1 MVGIYIGATAG
12 YSGKNMVAMGIG
24 LRLQKDGYRVGYM
37 KPVGALPQEK
47 DGRLGDGD
55 AFFVQDVLG
64 LNEDPSL
71 VTSVVVDHDFKMKAF
86 AGKCED
92 LIPRIRS
99 AYEKLGQDKDVMIVS
114 GSGSMFSGKYC
125 NVDGISV
132 VRALGIKSV
141 VIDRYVKE
149 LNYDYLMAM
158 KEALGEQLAGVLL
171 NDIPPAFREELDTLL
186 QPFLENKG
194 IKVLGKIPTDPLMGA
209 IRVSDLAERLGGRVI
224 TAQDKSERVVENFLI
239 ASSLRL

>member
-92 LIPRIRS
+92 LIPRIYSDR
-99 AYEKLGQDKDVMIVS
+99 
-114 GSGSMFSGKYC
+114 
-125 NVDGISV
+125 
-132 VRALGIKSV
+132 KSV
-141 VIDRYVKE
+141 V
-149 LNYDYLMAM
+149 
-158 KEALGEQLAGVLL
+158 
-171 NDIPPAFREELDTLL
+171 
-186 QPFLENKG
+186 
-194 IKVLGKIPTDPLMGA
+194 
-209 IRVSDLAERLGGRVI
+209 
-224 TAQDKSERVVENFLI
+224 
-239 ASSLRL
+239 